1 MLNWFKKKPPL
12 NPDAPAFW
20 KTYLEAVQASSYH
33 KKEAIDNI
41 GFVVF
46 DTETTGLD
54 VQEDQILSIGAIRV
68 KNWQIEVSD
77 RLECYLHQQYSPD
90 GKTVAVHGILPGD
103 RQHSLSEKEGV
114 TQFLSFIGGDVLVAH
129 HAGFDVAMINAALK
143 TAGGGKLQNVVLD
156 TGILAKRVARNPE
169 MARPGAFGLDQLCDQ
184 YRIPQSD
191 RHTASGDAYITAILL
206 LKLLYRLKQRGVN
219 TFGAL
224 RSAPRTG
231 L

>member
-20 KTYLEAVQASSYH
+20 KTYLETVQASSYH

-77 RLECYLHQQYSPD
+77 R
-90 GKTVAVHGILPGD
+90 
-103 RQHSLSEKEGV
+103 
-114 TQFLSFIGGDVLVAH
+114 
-129 HAGFDVAMINAALK
+129 
-143 TAGGGKLQNVVLD
+143 
-156 TGILAKRVARNPE
+156 
-169 MARPGAFGLDQLCDQ
+169 
-184 YRIPQSD
+184 
-191 RHTASGDAYITAILL
+191 
-206 LKLLYRLKQRGVN
+206 
-219 TFGAL
+219 
-224 RSAPRTG
+224 
-231 L
+231 